1 MDPTEDPVETSERA
15 PLSADRL
22 DGLLRAFSAE
32 TRRMVVTYLAQHDSA
47 SVEELTDVVVGWS
60 QVRDRPAD
68 ADESWLQTYS
78 DLYHHHLPVLANAGL
93 IEYDPDTETA
103 TLEPLSDP
111 ASELHSTITELAR
124 VGRDEGE

>member
-1 MDPTEDPVETSERA
+1 MEPTEDPGETSEGA

-32 TRRMVVTYLAQHDSA
+32 HRRMVVTYLAQHDSA

-60 QVRDRPAD
+60 QTSDGSAD

-78 DLYHHHLPVLANAGL
+78 DLYHHHLPALADAGL
-93 IEYDPDTETA
+93 VEYDPDTETA
-103 TLEPLSDP
+103 TLESLSDP
-111 ASELHSTITELAR
+111 ASDLHSTITELAR
-124 VGRDEGE
+124 VGRSEDE